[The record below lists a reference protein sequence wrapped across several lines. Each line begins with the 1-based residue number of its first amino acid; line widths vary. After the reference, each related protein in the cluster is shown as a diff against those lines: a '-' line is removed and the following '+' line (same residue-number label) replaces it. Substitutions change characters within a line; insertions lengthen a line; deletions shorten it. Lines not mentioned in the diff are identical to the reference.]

1 MIKIMFAILSISL
14 LAACSEPEPPVEASS
29 ADVSAENENGNPASY
44 ASGPC
49 VDTNGLKTYCGFKNP
64 EDIVVTPDGK
74 QLIISEMGE
83 FMLDSP
89 GSLVLFDLDDSRR
102 NSLQLTFAEPENN
115 WADSKCPPPDP
126 VLFSPHGIDL
136 ITRQDGRHQLLVVNH
151 GGREAVEMFEF
162 VQSEENWRAEWR
174 GCVLPPEDPFIN
186 DVSGLS
192 DGGFLVTHMWNKT
205 TPFEEVVA
213 KLTAGANTGWIWR
226 WNRDKGFSKLTES
239 DQQMPNGIAVSR
251 DNRFA
256 FVNLYMG
263 NKTIKI
269 DLSTGEKVGE
279 FSVRQPDNITLDD
292 EGNLWVA
299 SHQHDPINQT
309 CNEVETGACLLPFQI
324 IKANPETLETEVFLE
339 FSGEPMGYT
348 TVATR
353 AGNVI
358 YMGSAHGDRIASVP
372 IQE

>member
-1 MIKIMFAILSISL
+1 MIKTIFAILTISL
-14 LAACSEPEPPVEASS
+14 LAACSKSESPAEASF
-29 ADVSAENENGNPASY
+29 

-49 VDTNGLKTYCGFKNP
+49 TDTNGLKTYCGFTNP

-83 FMLDSP
+83 FMQDSP
-89 GSLVLFDLDDSRR
+89 GGLVMFDLDTSRR
-102 NSLQLTFAEPENN
+102 NPLPLTFVEPENN
-115 WADSKCPPPDP
+115 WADSDCPQPDP

-136 ITRQDGRHQLLVVNH
+136 ITRHDGRHQLLVVNH
-151 GGREAVEMFEF
+151 GGREAVEMFDF

-174 GCVLPPEDPFIN
+174 GCALPPEDPFIN

-205 TPFEEVVA
+205 TPFEEVAA

-226 WNRDKGFSKLTES
+226 WNRETGFSRLIES
-239 DQQMPNGIAVSR
+239 DEQMPNGIAVSR

-256 FVNLYMG
+256 FVNIYMG

-269 DLSTGEKVGE
+269 DLGKGEKVGE

-292 EGNLWVA
+292 DGNLWVA
-299 SHQHDPINQT
+299 SHQHDPINET

-324 IKANPETLETEVFLE
+324 IKANPETLETEIFLE
-339 FSGEPMGYT
+339 FYGEPMGFT

-372 IQE
+372 IRD